1 MIDLPHFSPVAI
13 EFFGFAIRWYALA
26 YIAGFTLALW
36 QVRKMTI
43 QAGYGWDKK
52 FWDDLLTYSVF
63 GVILGGRLG
72 YVLFYDLGHFIS
84 APSDIIKVWQGG
96 MSFHGGMLGL
106 AAANYVYTL
115 KMKVPF
121 FKVQDM
127 LAVVAPIGLFLGR
140 CANFINQELMGA
152 PTDSIFGVR
161 FGGQGVY
168 QHPTPLYEAA
178 LEGLVLFVIMKMLF
192 AKDEIRKRTGIL
204 TGVFL
209 TGYGL
214 FRFLVEFVRLPDA
227 HIGYLMGGWLT
238 MGHILSF
245 PMILGGLGLVLY
257 AWKKSKQKI

>member
-1 MIDLPHFSPVAI
+1 MIDLLNFSPTAI

-26 YIAGFTLALW
+26 YIGGFVLALW
-36 QVRKMTI
+36 QIKKMTA
-43 QAGYGWDKK
+43 QAGYSFNKK

-72 YVLFYDLGHFIS
+72 YVFFYDFGYFLS
-84 APSDIIKVWQGG
+84 NPQDILKVWQGG

-106 AAANYVYTL
+106 ATANYLYTL

-140 CANFINQELMGA
+140 MANFINQELMGA

-161 FGGQGVY
+161 FGGQGLY
-168 QHPTPLYEAA
+168 QHPTPLYEAL
-178 LEGLVLFVIMKMLF
+178 LEGVVLFIIMKILF
-192 AKDEIRKRTGIL
+192 AREKIRKRTGIL

-209 TGYGL
+209 AGYGF

-227 HIGYLMGGWLT
+227 HIGYLAGDWLT

-245 PMILGGLGLVLY
+245 PMILGGVMLIAY
-257 AWKKSKQKI
+257 ALSKNKK